1 MIRGSA
7 LDFRNKD
14 LRSKDFGSR
23 EAEVHWCM
31 VAVAVALALAVAVAV
46 ATAEAEVY
54 RWQWQQL

>member
-31 VAVAVALALAVAVAV
+31 VAVAVALAVAVAV